1 MGASQNPGMGD
12 ARDIVIYEEDH
23 QTRTLVK
30 EWLGDAGYRV
40 RIGNRCDPGVDGP
53 CDLVIL
59 SIYMPKQGGVDYV
72 RGIQEAHPGTPLL
85 ATSGQFRPGLAASGS
100 TAHHLK
106 VQQVIAKPLMR
117 KELLD
122 VVRGII
128 GH

>member
-1 MGASQNPGMGD
+1 MGD
-12 ARDIVIYEEDH
+12 TRDIVIYEEDH
-23 QTRTLVK
+23 QTRTLIK

-40 RIGNRCDPGVDGP
+40 RIGNRCDPGGDGT
-53 CDLVIL
+53 CDLVIV

-85 ATSGQFRPGLAASGS
+85 ATSGQFRPGLAAAGS
-100 TAHHLK
+100 TAHRLR
-106 VQQVIAKPLMR
+106 VQQVLAKPLMR

-128 GH
+128 GP